1 MQLLELELT
10 NFRQHAATHIR
21 FRPGLSAII
30 GPNGAGKSTIL
41 EAIAW
46 AIYGAPA
53 ARGTN
58 DTIRFHRAARRSRVE
73 VRLAFDLAGHEYRVT
88 RTMHDAEVHVDGGG
102 APVAS
107 GVAGAS
113 QYLQSR
119 LGMDRQEFFNTYFTG
134 QKELQF
140 LANMG
145 ATQRARFLN
154 RLLGYERL
162 RVAQDRARARRSALR
177 HELDGLRSGLGDP
190 VALENA
196 LEAAMA
202 RLAAIS
208 SESEQAEK
216 KRKDAADALRH
227 IVPRWADA
235 QKTRERAR
243 DNVHETQAAKK
254 ELEAAERDIERVG
267 RELEAIAQAAAE
279 LSGVRDRLR
288 ELPAVTGE
296 ATRLEDLARVHERRS
311 VLERSEKA
319 LREEIAERD
328 RRIATLEKAPAL
340 VKQYQEDLA
349 AARAALERADALVE
363 SESADWSGKKQEVA
377 TRLEAARGRAR
388 ELKQKIRELQK
399 AGPDGTCPTC
409 EQPLHDQ
416 FETVVSRLDDELLT
430 LTQDG
435 KWLSKR
441 EKQLARKPRALA
453 DADAAR
459 DRARAG
465 ADEQGQKLA
474 RCEQAVQELWTVAES
489 RKRDEKRL
497 ETAREELAALPG
509 GYDAAEHRAVQAKLE
524 TLRGIERRAERFVS
538 IVEAKEER
546 EAERAEARKQA
557 AAARRRLARLARES
571 GSLGYSDEQYEKVR
585 AEHDA
590 AVEAL
595 RREELLAVEVSG
607 RVQTAEEARRLAVRD
622 LKLYRDRVAGTRKSE
637 LLLRHHNELD
647 SALTQLR
654 EDLNARVRPE
664 LSTLASTFLAEIT
677 DGRYTALDI
686 DDSYN
691 VLVLDEGEE
700 KPVIS
705 GGEEDIAN
713 LVLRLAISQMIAERA
728 GQQLSILILDE
739 VFGSLDVEHRDN
751 VIQLLHKLEARFEQV
766 ILITHVD
773 GIREGV
779 DNVFRVKYD
788 ERSGSS
794 IVTEESVRGAIRTPT
809 LIP

>member
-1 MQLLELELT
+1 MHLLELELT
-10 NFRQHAATHIR
+10 NFRQHAGSHIR
-21 FRPGLSAII
+21 FRPGVTGIV

-46 AIYGAPA
+46 AIYGAAA

-58 DTIRFHRAARRSRVE
+58 DTIRFQLAARRSRVE
-73 VRLAFDLAGHEYRVT
+73 VSLAFELAGHEYRVT
-88 RTMHDAEVHVDGGG
+88 RTLNDAEVEVDGGG
-102 APVAS
+102 TPVAG
-107 GVAGAS
+107 GVAGTS
-113 QYLQSR
+113 QYLQAR

-145 ATQRARFLN
+145 PTQRARFLN

-162 RVAQDRARARRSALR
+162 RVAQDRARTRRIALR
-177 HELDGLRSGLGDP
+177 HELDGLRAGLGDP
-190 VALENA
+190 ILLEKS
-196 LEAAMA
+196 LETATT
-202 RLAAIS
+202 RLAGIS
-208 SESEQAEK
+208 EESEQAELER
-216 KRKDAADALRH
+216 KRAADAQRE
-227 IVPRWADA
+227 IVPRWAEA
-235 QKTRERAR
+235 QKIRERAR

-254 ELEAAERDIERVG
+254 ELEAAERDSERTR
-267 RELEAIAQAAAE
+267 RELETIAEAAAE
-279 LSGVRDRLR
+279 LGGVRERLR
-288 ELPAVTGE
+288 ELPAIVAEVTKLDE
-296 ATRLEDLARVHERRS
+296 LARVHERRS
-311 VLERSEKA
+311 VLAHSETA

-328 RRIATLEKAPAL
+328 RRIATLEKAPGL
-340 VKQYQEDLA
+340 VMQFQAELA
-349 AARAALERADALVE
+349 AAREALETADSQVE
-363 SESADWSGKKQEVA
+363 AQSADWSSKKQEVA
-377 TRLEAARGRAR
+377 TRLQSARERAR
-388 ELKQKIRELQK
+388 ELKQKIRELKK

-409 EQPLHDQ
+409 LQPLHGE
-416 FETVVSRLDDELLT
+416 FETVLGRFDDELLT

-441 EKQLARKPRALA
+441 EKQLARKPATLVEAERA
-453 DADAAR
+453 R
-459 DRARAG
+459 ERARAA

-497 ETAREELAALPG
+497 ATLRMELAALPA
-509 GYDAAEHRAVQAKLE
+509 GYDSAQHAATQSKLDA
-524 TLRGIERRAERFVS
+524 LRNLERRAERLTS
-538 IVEAKEER
+538 IVEAKAER
-546 EAERAEARKQA
+546 EAQSADAQKLA
-557 AAARRRLARLARES
+557 AAARHRIAALARES
-571 GSLGYSDEQYEKVR
+571 GALGYSDEQFEKTR

-590 AVEAL
+590 AADSL
-595 RREELLAVEVSG
+595 HRAELFAVEITG

-622 LKLYRDRVAGTRKSE
+622 LKQYRDRMAGTRNAE
-637 LLLRHHNELD
+637 FMLRHHNDLD
-647 SALTQLR
+647 SALTRLR

-664 LSTLASTFLAEIT
+664 LSMVASTFLAEIT

-686 DDSYN
+686 DDDYN

-739 VFGSLDVEHRDN
+739 IFGSLDVEHRDN

-766 ILITHVD
+766 ILITHVE
-773 GIREGV
+773 GIREGL
-779 DNVFRVKYD
+779 DNVLRVRYD
-788 ERSGSS
+788 ERTGSS
-794 IVTEESVRGAIRTPT
+794 IVTEESVRGTLQMPT
-809 LIP
+809 